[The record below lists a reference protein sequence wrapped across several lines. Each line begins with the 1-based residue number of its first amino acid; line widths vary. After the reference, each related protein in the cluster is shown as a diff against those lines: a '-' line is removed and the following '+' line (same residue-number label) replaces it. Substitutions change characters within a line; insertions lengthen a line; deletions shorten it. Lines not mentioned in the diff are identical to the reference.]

1 MRKTV
6 IGVMGPGA
14 GATKKDKKNAYELGV
29 AIAKNGWGLLNGGRK
44 VGVMDEVSKGA
55 HDAHGLVIGILPSK
69 DGSDASKAVDIQII
83 TGFGG
88 GRNIINVLSCD
99 VVVSCGMGAGTSS
112 EVGHAVKIGKP
123 TILLGTGKKAEEFFK
138 EIAPKIVITA
148 KNVNETI
155 KLIKKSLNL

>member
-14 GATKKDKKNAYELGV
+14 GATKKDKENAYELG
-29 AIAKNGWGLLNGGRK
+29 AKIAKNGWVLLSGGRNK
-44 VGVMDEVSKGA
+44 GVMDAVSQGT
-55 HDAHGLVIGILPSK
+55 HDARGLVIGILPSK

-99 VVVSCGMGAGTSS
+99 VVVACGMGAGTSS
-112 EVGHAVKIGKP
+112 EVGHAVKVGKP
-123 TILLGTGKKAEEFFK
+123 TILLGTGEKAEAFFK
-138 EIAPKIVITA
+138 ELSPKVVLTA
-148 KNVNETI
+148 KSVSETI
-155 KLIKKSLNL
+155 ELVKKLIS